1 MWLYMDRETP
11 RLEVIGRH
19 GTEWG
24 SQATHPHAHS
34 SRDGRFISFNAAR
47 GGRVDVYVLEV

>member
-1 MWLYMDRETP
+1 MDRDTP

-24 SQATHPHAHS
+24 SQASHPHAHN
-34 SRDGRFISFNAAR
+34 SRDGRFVSFNIAHDS
-47 GGRVDVYVLEV
+47 RVDVCVLEV